1 MGMTVTHREGLRFS
15 ALARG
20 HEVISDQPSGKGGT
34 DQGMTPPELLMAS
47 LGACIGVY
55 VVEFAERHHLP
66 HQGLTV
72 DLDWERAED
81 PTRIARVKVQVRLP
95 GEVSEDFRKALHRV
109 AEQCL
114 IHNTLRSGPEVT
126 ITITS

>member
-1 MGMTVTHREGLRFS
+1 MGMTVTHKDGLRFV
-15 ALARG
+15 ALTRG
-20 HEVISDQPSGKGGT
+20 HEVISDQPLGKGT

-55 VVEFAERHHLP
+55 VVGFAERHHLP
-66 HQGLTV
+66 HQGLSI
-72 DLDWERAED
+72 DLEWERAED
-81 PTRIARVKVQVRLP
+81 PARIAGVKVEVRLP
-95 GEVSEDFRKALHRV
+95 GEVSEEHRKALHRV

-114 IHNTLRSGPEVT
+114 IHNTLRNGPEVA